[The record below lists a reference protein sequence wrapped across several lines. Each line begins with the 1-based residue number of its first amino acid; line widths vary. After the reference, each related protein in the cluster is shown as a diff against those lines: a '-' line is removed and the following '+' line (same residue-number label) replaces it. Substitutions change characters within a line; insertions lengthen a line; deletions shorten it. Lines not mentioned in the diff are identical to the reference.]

1 MKIDEIRLP
10 NRPAT
15 TAQPSGYQGSQLNS
29 RVKPPQPTTDT
40 EVQEP
45 YKIAGNRKQQDNP
58 GTYSNSTIKSVP
70 SMPKSALKKNV
81 VVTDPETGEEIGV
94 ENDVVANQMMR
105 RAKRFSKIA

>member
-10 NRPAT
+10 GRPAVT
-15 TAQPSGYQGSQLNS
+15 STPTQYQGSKRNAM
-29 RVKPPQPTTDT
+29 VKPTQKATDT
-40 EVQEP
+40 EVNEP

-58 GTYSNSTIKSVP
+58 GTYSKSTIKSVP
-70 SMPKSALKKNV
+70 SMPKSAIKKNV

-105 RAKRFSKIA
+105 RAKRFNKTA

>member
-15 TAQPSGYQGSQLNS
+15 TAKPTGYQGSQLNS
-29 RVKPPQPTTDT
+29 KVPPAQQVTDP

-58 GTYSNSTIKSVP
+58 GTYSNRTIKSVP
-70 SMPKSALKKNV
+70 SIPKSSLKKNV
-81 VVTDPETGEEIGV
+81 VVVDPETGEEVGV